1 MDPLDFAIYRYLSPG
16 GEARFWAG
24 RRIIDPTIPA
34 REIADRVGISENGV
48 RARQRSLAE
57 RGFLG
62 PKAVTPNPS
71 LFGVR
76 TYVAE
81 LPVKQAGEV
90 ERILRDLALVEG
102 VVFARDVLDEEER
115 KIRVHFVSEAEST
128 TARRAALLRRLSP
141 TGELHA
147 PQPYWIPPCE
157 HELSPLDW
165 RVLEAVWLQPDA
177 SIADIGARV
186 GISLKTTA
194 RRFHQLLESRAC
206 WWTPGPTLE
215 EFPLA
220 LVWVYLNGPSDRES
234 VAGKIARE
242 ASEWMPVAS
251 DGLGLDPGD
260 SPALIAGLVPGDAP
274 AILERMLRKFVSF
287 PGVTRVRRTFAL
299 GSTAYATWFGE
310 RISDKARPRSKPPAK
325 RSAR

>member
-24 RRIIDPTIPA
+24 RRVIDPTIPA
-34 REIADRVGISENGV
+34 REIADHVGISENGV
-48 RARQRSLAE
+48 RARVRSLTE

-76 TYVAE
+76 VFVAE
-81 LPVKQAGEV
+81 VPVKQTGEV
-90 ERILRDLALVEG
+90 ERVLRDLALVEG
-102 VVFARDVLDEEER
+102 VIFARDVMDEEER
-115 KIRVHFVSEAEST
+115 KIRVHFVSDTDST
-128 TARRAALLRRLSP
+128 TTRRAALLRRLSP

-147 PQPYWIPPCE
+147 PQPYWTPPCD

-165 RVLEAVWLQPDA
+165 RVLHAIWLHPDA
-177 SIADIGARV
+177 SIAEIAHSV

-194 RRFHQLLESRAC
+194 RRYHQLIESHAC

-220 LVWVYLNGPSDRES
+220 LVWLDLQGPEDREP
-234 VAGKIARE
+234 VAGRIPRE
-242 ASEWMPVAS
+242 APVWMPVAS
-251 DGLGLDPGD
+251 DGLGLDPTVP
-260 SPALIAGLVPGDAP
+260 SNVIAGLVPADAP
-274 AILERMLRKFVSF
+274 AILEKVLRKFAGL
-287 PGVTRVRRTFAL
+287 PGVTKVRRTFAL
-299 GSTAYATWFGE
+299 GSMAYPAWFSE
-310 RISDKARPRSKPPAK
+310 QIASRLRPRSKSPAQ
-325 RSAR
+325 